1 MPASLVTNDEALAEK
16 ARLLRNHGASR
27 RYFHSLVGGNFRL
40 DAVQAALL
48 RVKLPRLAEYTAQRQ
63 QHAAEYNRALG
74 RSPRGCCAG
83 HASRP
88 HSHRQPVHLAGAPR
102 QAAMRCAR
110 FLQERG
116 IASEIY
122 YPVPLH
128 AQECFRAFGPHP
140 ALPVAEALADE
151 VVSLPVF
158 PEMTPEERGAVLAA
172 ITDFLESSA

>member
-1 MPASLVTNDEALAEK
+1 
-16 ARLLRNHGASR
+16 
-27 RYFHSLVGGNFRL
+27 VGGNFRL
-40 DAVQAALL
+40 DALHAALL
-48 RVKLPRLAEYTAQRQ
+48 GVKLPRLAEYTARRQ
-63 QHAAEYNRALG
+63 QHFAEYNRALG
-74 RSPRGCCAG
+74 GHQGVVVPATHPDRSHIANQYTLRVCRGRRDAL
-83 HASRP
+83 R
-88 HSHRQPVHLAGAPR
+88 
-102 QAAMRCAR
+102 R

-128 AQECFRAFGPHP
+128 AQECFRAFGPHA

-172 ITDFLESSA
+172 IMDFLESST